1 MAAGTAVAVR
11 FKLTLCRQKN
21 DIQHRMCCPEFLFP
35 RSRHNEWKATKQ
47 EGVSEL
53 LTRAYLSVSE
63 KEEGDGRT

>member
-1 MAAGTAVAVR
+1 MAAGTAVAV
-11 FKLTLCRQKN
+11 KLKFTLCRQKN

-47 EGVSEL
+47 EGISEL